1 MNLPGHRVCALVFL
15 PKLSVA
21 TVRLDEL
28 AQARNS
34 QLYTVVA
41 AQAPDGRYTLAGS
54 SGARSGGGTWHWQ
67 AQTRNILFEH
77 LALIPA
83 ELPGPL
89 GRSVAHRKG
98 GVTDG
103 LDGQLCTAG
112 RHVRGG
118 GDH

>member
-1 MNLPGHRVCALVFL
+1 MCALVFL
-15 PKLSVA
+15 PKPSVA

-28 AQARNS
+28 TQARNS
-34 QLYTVVA
+34 QLYTVVT
-41 AQAPDGRYTLAGS
+41 AQAPDGRQFVTL
-54 SGARSGGGTWHWQ
+54 WQ
-67 AQTRNILFEH
+67 AHLMPDQGVGLGNGKLRLANILFQH

-89 GRSVAHRKG
+89 GHSVAERKG
-98 GVTDG
+98 GVADG
-103 LDGQLCTAG
+103 WDGKLCTAG